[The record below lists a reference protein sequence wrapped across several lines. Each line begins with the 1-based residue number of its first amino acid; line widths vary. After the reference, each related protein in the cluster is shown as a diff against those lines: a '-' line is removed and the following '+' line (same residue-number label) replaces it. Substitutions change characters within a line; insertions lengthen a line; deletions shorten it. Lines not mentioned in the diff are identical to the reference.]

1 VEVAGVGEGEGVSG
15 RQAISA
21 PHIPTSTRSR
31 RMGMN
36 AGEFST
42 IGFDTERM
50 FVYNISATNDTNLK

>member
-1 VEVAGVGEGEGVSG
+1 
-15 RQAISA
+15 
-21 PHIPTSTRSR
+21 
-31 RMGMN
+31 MGMN